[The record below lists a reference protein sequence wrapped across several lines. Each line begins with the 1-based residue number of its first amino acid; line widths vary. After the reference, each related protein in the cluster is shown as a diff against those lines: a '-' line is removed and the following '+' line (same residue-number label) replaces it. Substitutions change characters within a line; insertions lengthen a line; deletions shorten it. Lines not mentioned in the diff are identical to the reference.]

1 MGTGKQLDS
10 GGYDTTWFMLISG
23 KAYSMLD
30 IIDDIVS
37 GNSTITIEFPN
48 ISAVPKLNKSNS
60 TLADAYE
67 RSNKTKELINKL
79 TITAILNANFYNT

>member
-1 MGTGKQLDS
+1 
-10 GGYDTTWFMLISG
+10 
-23 KAYSMLD
+23 
-30 IIDDIVS
+30 VS